1 MVQRIENPGSENQ
14 RDIDPYEYRAKMK
27 MEKKMKDKLSHSEAL
42 AQIVD
47 IVKRIDLGDG
57 ESDNVDI
64 RVRRNASDNS
74 VSVEFN
80 CTSSSEELSNES

>member
-27 MEKKMKDKLSHSEAL
+27 MKKKMKKMEKKMKDKLSHSEAL

-47 IVKRIDLGDG
+47 IVKR
-57 ESDNVDI
+57 
-64 RVRRNASDNS
+64 RRQG
-74 VSVEFN
+74 
-80 CTSSSEELSNES
+80 